1 MPVQRS
7 RRTLFSAGAL
17 ALPALLTTA
26 GGAQQTTVDAEVGL
40 MASGACSKP
49 KEDSAA
55 DTHRGMAMDS
65 GRMDGMSGMDQSSMM
80 PMMQAHMDSMMKMS
94 PEQMSAMMAGHEGKM
109 SKMMDQM
116 MSSMF
121 DMKAADMV
129 GGFDKSGQAAKELG
143 DRSMGE
149 VAAGKDPHFR
159 ERMKITIDVMMGEM
173 IPLMEK
179 MEPAI
184 RESLTGVY
192 AGKFDVRQLG
202 EMNTFFATPTGAAY
216 ADQAMLMMMDPEVM
230 KSIQGF
236 APELMRAMPGI
247 MTKMEAATKHLPP
260 PPKEKPSQD

>member
-1 MPVQRS
+1 MM
-7 RRTLFSAGAL
+7 TAL
-17 ALPALLTTA
+17 ALSLVAPAFAQTA
-26 GGAQQTTVDAEVGL
+26 VPVVTAPAMPDA
-40 MASGACSKP
+40 ARIAAAKP
-49 KEDSAA
+49 VIDRLWPLG
-55 DTHRGMAMDS
+55 TYR
-65 GRMDGMSGMDQSSMM
+65 RLMDGT
-80 PMMQAHMDSMMKMS
+80 
-94 PEQMSAMMAGHEGKM
+94 M